1 MPWRRRMLLLG
12 AGRNALVVV
21 GGYRPN
27 GFVKPFLNLDI
38 LSRDRFHSLAR
49 QGNHMKTVL
58 RLIALCLVLTL
69 TACASNGGSRDA
81 PKIDPNA
88 QAITTYRIGV
98 DDQLQITVW
107 HNPDLSVS
115 VPVRPDGKIT
125 VPLIGDV
132 MAGGKTPD
140 EVSAE
145 IKDKLQSYVR
155 DPQVA
160 VILTDL
166 RSHEYLSRVRVT
178 GAVRSP
184 ISIPYRQG
192 MTVLDAVLAA
202 GGTTEFAAPDRTEL
216 FREGSDGVTKPYAV
230 RLDKVLQQGDLAT
243 NYPVQ
248 PGDVVTV
255 PMRAF

>member
-1 MPWRRRMLLLG
+1 MKSLRFLLVLCVALLL
-12 AGRNALVVV
+12 A
-21 GGYRPN
+21 
-27 GFVKPFLNLDI
+27 
-38 LSRDRFHSLAR
+38 
-49 QGNHMKTVL
+49 
-58 RLIALCLVLTL
+58 
-69 TACASNGGSRDA
+69 ACATGRGSTDA

-88 QAITTYRIGV
+88 QAVTTYRIGV

-132 MAGGKTPD
+132 VAGGKTPE
-140 EVSAE
+140 EVAGE

-160 VILTDL
+160 VILTEL

-178 GAVRSP
+178 GAVRTP
-184 ISIPYRQG
+184 VSIPYRQG

-216 FREGSDGVTKPYAV
+216 YRKSSDGTTTPYSV

-255 PMRAF
+255 PLRVF